1 MKIVL
6 YVFAVVIYIGALL
19 YLLLGALGFGFG
31 LRIGGNLYAEEG
43 VAFQRTTSF
52 VLLLLLLCGGLY
64 SVWRI
69 NRRSV

>member
-1 MKIVL
+1 MKMVL
-6 YVFAVVIYIGALL
+6 YLVAVVIYIGALL
-19 YLLLGALGFGFG
+19 YLLLSVLGFNFG

-43 VAFQRTTSF
+43 FAFQRTTSL
-52 VLLLLLLCGGLY
+52 VLLLLLVCGGFY

>member
-1 MKIVL
+1 MRVVVYLVAVL
-6 YVFAVVIYIGALL
+6 VYIATLL

-31 LRIGGNLYAEEG
+31 LRIGGNIYAEESFG
-43 VAFQRTTSF
+43 FQRTTYI
-52 VLLLLLLCGGLY
+52 VLLFLLLCGGLY